1 MWRKKKSVET
11 DSKWA
16 LDVGFGKD
24 FKVVIIKYIQEL
36 KKNAVINEQTDL
48 SREMETIKNGPN
60 ENFRAQ
66 GTITKIH
73 SLTQ

>member
-24 FKVVIIKYIQEL
+24 FKVVIIKYIQRTKE
-36 KKNAVINEQTDL
+36 KHSIN
-48 SREMETIKNGPN
+48 K
-60 ENFRAQ
+60 
-66 GTITKIH
+66 
-73 SLTQ
+73 